1 MAEESGRANAAPAS
15 RLRAARVMLSFAW
28 AADRR
33 RAVLAFAIF
42 TVSALVAALFA
53 WWLKL
58 LFDGIAARD
67 TTQAVAAGVAIAV
80 SIAGGAALNYTGTR
94 VRMALNER
102 AHHLIERRLAHTV
115 GRTPT
120 LEIHETPAHLTQLEI
135 LDGESWEFGE
145 AIPSLINATNT
156 LIRIVMTAILLVSVH
171 PVLLALPAF
180 GLPMLALSRRTSGLF
195 NLGLERAA
203 EPSRKAY
210 DLWELATTGA
220 AAKEVRL
227 FRLGAEILGR
237 FHAQHREIRTIH
249 RRLQVQGQLIGLAA
263 QIVFL
268 LGYFGSIVFVVD
280 RAVRGQA
287 SVGDVLLTAVLA
299 GQVLGL
305 MGNSAEIVQW
315 TTRTLTAASRF
326 VYLDDVATRARKVV
340 DTDAAVPT
348 RLASGIVLEGVRYR
362 YPHRTEDVLAGIDL
376 HLPAG
381 STVAIVGDN
390 GAGKTTLVKLLAGLY
405 VPTAGRIRVDGTDL
419 STLDPDRWRRRVSA
433 AFQDHARWE
442 FSVHETVGI
451 GDLDA
456 VEDAEAVSAA
466 LDRAGAGDL
475 PETLPAG
482 LDTQLGAHWPGGID
496 LSGGQWQKLAIGR
509 GMMRRSPLLLLLD
522 EPTAAL
528 DAETEH
534 HLFERWTVAA
544 REVREATG
552 AVTVLVSHRFST
564 VRMADLIVVLD
575 QGRIVESGTHAQL
588 LSRQGLY
595 AELFELQAASYR

>member
-1 MAEESGRANAAPAS
+1 M
-15 RLRAARVMLSFAW
+15 
-28 AADRR
+28 
-33 RAVLAFAIF
+33 
-42 TVSALVAALFA
+42 
-53 WWLKL
+53 
-58 LFDGIAARD
+58 
-67 TTQAVAAGVAIAV
+67 
-80 SIAGGAALNYTGTR
+80 
-94 VRMALNER
+94 
-102 AHHLIERRLAHTV
+102 
-115 GRTPT
+115 
-120 LEIHETPAHLTQLEI
+120 
-135 LDGESWEFGE
+135 
-145 AIPSLINATNT
+145 
-156 LIRIVMTAILLVSVH
+156 
-171 PVLLALPAF
+171 
-180 GLPMLALSRRTSGLF
+180 
-195 NLGLERAA
+195 
-203 EPSRKAY
+203 
-210 DLWELATTGA
+210 
-220 AAKEVRL
+220 
-227 FRLGAEILGR
+227 
-237 FHAQHREIRTIH
+237 
-249 RRLQVQGQLIGLAA
+249 
-263 QIVFL
+263 
-268 LGYFGSIVFVVD
+268 
-280 RAVRGQA
+280 
-287 SVGDVLLTAVLA
+287 
-299 GQVLGL
+299 
-305 MGNSAEIVQW
+305 
-315 TTRTLTAASRF
+315 
-326 VYLDDVATRARKVV
+326 
-340 DTDAAVPT
+340 
-348 RLASGIVLEGVRYR
+348 
-362 YPHRTEDVLAGIDL
+362 
-376 HLPAG
+376 
-381 STVAIVGDN
+381 GDN

>member
-1 MAEESGRANAAPAS
+1 MAEESGRKNAAPAG

-33 RAVLAFAIF
+33 RAVLAFGIF
-42 TVSALVAALFA
+42 TVEALVAALFA

-58 LFDGIAARD
+58 LFDGLAARD
-67 TTQAVAAGVAIAV
+67 TTQAVVAGVAIAV
-80 SIAGGAALNYTGTR
+80 SIAGGAALDYAGSR

-135 LDGESWEFGE
+135 LDSESWEFGE
-145 AIPSLINATNT
+145 AIPSMINATNT
-156 LIRIVMTAILLVSVH
+156 LIRIVMTAILLASVH
-171 PVLLALPAF
+171 PVLLVLPAF

-203 EPSRKAY
+203 EPARKAH
-210 DLWELATTGA
+210 DLWELATTSG

-237 FHAQHREIRTIH
+237 FHAHHREIRAIH
-249 RRLQVQGQLIGLAA
+249 RGLQVQGQLIGLAA

-268 LGYFGSIVFVVD
+268 VGYFGSIVFVVD

-315 TTRTLTAASRF
+315 TARTLTAASRF
-326 VYLDDVATRARKVV
+326 VYLDDVATQARKGV

-362 YPHRTEDVLAGIDL
+362 YPQGTDDVLAGIDL

-405 VPTAGRIRVDGTDL
+405 EPTAGRILVEGTDL
-419 STLDPDRWRRRVSA
+419 SGLDPDRWRRRVSA

-456 VEDAEAVSAA
+456 VEDAEAVSGA
-466 LDRAGAGDL
+466 LDRAGASDL

-534 HLFERWTVAA
+534 RLFERWTVAA
-544 REVREATG
+544 REVREASG

-575 QGRIVESGTHAQL
+575 RGQIVESGTHAQL